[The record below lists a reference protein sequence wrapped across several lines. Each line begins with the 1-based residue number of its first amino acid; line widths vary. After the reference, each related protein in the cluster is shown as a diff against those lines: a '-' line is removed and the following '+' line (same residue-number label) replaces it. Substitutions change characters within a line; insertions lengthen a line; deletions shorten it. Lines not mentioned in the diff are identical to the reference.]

1 MITFYTIVPLGAVVA
16 LVGTALSFLLTKYLV
31 SPILRLASVTQDI
44 AKGDMSKS
52 VDIQSREKALNM
64 SFLSRTPV

>member
-44 AKGDMSKS
+44 AKGDMSKR